1 MKKSFKV
8 MLAVAMMFSATLSAN
23 AQFSSKSESRTPDRF
38 HMGIRGGITSNMY
51 SDYSLKSGYDHN
63 TDALVFPT
71 GGIALDFQIASVP
84 LFLGLGVNYVNYGFK
99 IDDGYYSYKDD
110 ECHSIQVPITVSY
123 HIGVAPNFFINPFV
137 GEFTAYNFDSPTDK
151 DLNYGLRFGCG
162 LNFGRLT
169 FDVGYDL
176 GLADLGNDAKT
187 GTLFM
192 TIGFNWA
199 GSR

>member
-1 MKKSFKV
+1 V
-8 MLAVAMMFSATLSAN
+8 T
-23 AQFSSKSESRTPDRF
+23 
-38 HMGIRGGITSNMY
+38 
-51 SDYSLKSGYDHN
+51 
-63 TDALVFPT
+63 
-71 GGIALDFQIASVP
+71 
-84 LFLGLGVNYVNYGFK
+84 
-99 IDDGYYSYKDD
+99 
-110 ECHSIQVPITVSY
+110 ITVSY
-123 HIGVAPNFFINPFV
+123 HIGVAPNLFINPFV
-137 GEFTAYNFDSPTDK
+137 GEFTAYNFDSPTEK

-192 TIGFNWA
+192 TVGFNWA